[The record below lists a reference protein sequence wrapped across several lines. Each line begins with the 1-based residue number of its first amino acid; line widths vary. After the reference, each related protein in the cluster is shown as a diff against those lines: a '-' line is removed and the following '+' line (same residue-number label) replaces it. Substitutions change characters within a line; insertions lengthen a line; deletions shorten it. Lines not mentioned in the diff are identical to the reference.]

1 MELTMDSPWPES
13 RGHDEHQTDELL
25 ELVWLRIEAGGVSA
39 RNLLDD
45 PDTAALLERP
55 REIMERAIAQGLI
68 RDTGERLEF
77 TDKGRDRAKNIIRRN
92 RLTLRLFHDLLDLPG
107 RAATAPACALE
118 HELSPEATGAICT
131 LLGHPRL
138 DPEGR
143 HIPRGPCCR
152 SATRRVEPVV
162 VPLAELGVGQDGRV
176 CYMTTKFHE
185 RYERLSTFGIV
196 PGAVFRLHQRS
207 PSYVLEMAGTTI
219 AIDGEIASE
228 IYVARRRE
236 PEG

>member
-1 MELTMDSPWPES
+1 
-13 RGHDEHQTDELL
+13 
-25 ELVWLRIEAGGVSA
+25 
-39 RNLLDD
+39 
-45 PDTAALLERP
+45 
-55 REIMERAIAQGLI
+55 
-68 RDTGERLEF
+68 
-77 TDKGRDRAKNIIRRN
+77 
-92 RLTLRLFHDLLDLPG
+92 
-107 RAATAPACALE
+107 
-118 HELSPEATGAICT
+118 
-131 LLGHPRL
+131 
-138 DPEGR
+138 
-143 HIPRGPCCR
+143 
-152 SATRRVEPVV
+152 VEPVV

>member
-1 MELTMDSPWPES
+1 MESSWFES
-13 RGHDEHQTDELL
+13 RGNEERQKDELL
-25 ELVWLRIEAGGVSA
+25 ELVWLLIENGGASA
-39 RNLLDD
+39 RDLLDD
-45 PDTAALLERP
+45 PRAATQLEHPQEVMR
-55 REIMERAIAQGLI
+55 RAIEDGLL
-68 RDTGERLEF
+68 RETGGHLEL
-77 TDKGRDRAKNIIRRN
+77 TDKGRNRAKGIIRRN
-92 RLTLRLFHDLLDLPG
+92 RLTLRLFHDLLDLPR

-152 SATRRVEPVV
+152 SATRKVEPVV

-176 CYMTTKFHE
+176 CYMTTRFHE

-196 PGAVFRLHQRS
+196 PGAVFRLHQKS
-207 PSYVLEMAGTTI
+207 PSYVIETAGTTI
-219 AIDGEIASE
+219 AIDKEIASE
-228 IYVARRRE
+228 IFVVHRG
-236 PEG
+236 EGEA